1 MLIQVA
7 IWATLTA
14 STSGQAPAC
23 SWVET
28 VSRWSNGQRNVLKIS
43 VDQHYKGWNVTFT
56 FDTPV
61 TFEVHRKVSFY
72 REIQGQLD
80 YKDRSV

>member
-7 IWATLTA
+7 IWSALMASTA
-14 STSGQAPAC
+14 SQDPAC

-28 VSRWSNGQRNVLKIS
+28 VSRWSNGQRNILKIS
-43 VDQHYKGWNVTFT
+43 VDQHYKSWSVTFT

-61 TFEVHRKVSFY
+61 TFEVRLEAELPS
-72 REIQGQLD
+72 
-80 YKDRSV
+80 DRCDERRGKET

>member
-7 IWATLTA
+7 ILAALTA
-14 STSGQAPAC
+14 SAASQAPAC

-28 VSRWSNGQRNVLKIS
+28 VSRWSNGQRNILKIS
-43 VDQHYKGWNVTFT
+43 VDQHYKGWSVTFT

-61 TFEVHRKVSFY
+61 TFEVRLEAELRS
-72 REIQGQLD
+72 
-80 YKDRSV
+80 DRCDERRGKET